1 MTTVLAELC
10 ARICCRATLVA
21 TLALLFL
28 HFPACA
34 DVVTDWNKNAEKAIL
49 SSSLAGNSVPTA
61 RVYVL
66 MHAAIFDAV
75 NGIKPHYTPYHVDL
89 DGPEGAS
96 TRAAAIQAAYVVLVS
111 LFPSQRSTFDAERA
125 ASLASLAEDADDDSD
140 DMNITRGLDW
150 GELVANDILTW
161 RSTDGFRRV
170 LPPVNGGLGPG
181 HWRPTPPQ
189 FLPWFSLKLRR

>member
-1 MTTVLAELC
+1 MTKVLAELC
-10 ARICCRATLVA
+10 TRICCRATLVA

-28 HFPACA
+28 HCPARA
-34 DVVTDWNKNAEKAIL
+34 NVVTDWNKNAEKAIL

-111 LFPSQRSTFDAERA
+111 LFHLKDLPLMRNEQPPSPRWPKMLMMT
-125 ASLASLAEDADDDSD
+125 
-140 DMNITRGLDW
+140 
-150 GELVANDILTW
+150 
-161 RSTDGFRRV
+161 
-170 LPPVNGGLGPG
+170 PG
-181 HWRPTPPQ
+181 TT
-189 FLPWFSLKLRR
+189 

>member
-1 MTTVLAELC
+1 MTKAVVELC
-10 ARICCRATLVA
+10 LRICRRTTLVA

-28 HFPACA
+28 HCLARA

-49 SSSLAGNSVPTA
+49 NSTLAGSSVPTA

-75 NGIKPHYTPYHVDL
+75 NGIKPQYTPYHVDV
-89 DGPEGAS
+89 DGPQGAS

-111 LFPSQRSTFDAERA
+111 LFPSQKSTFDAERA
-125 ASLASLAEDADDDSD
+125 TSLASLADDADDSGD
-140 DMNITRGLDW
+140 DMNITRGLGW

-161 RSTDGFRRV
+161 RSIDGFSRALPRV
-170 LPPVNGGLGPG
+170 TGGLGPG
-181 HWRPTPPQ
+181 NWRPTPPQ
-189 FLPWFSLKLRR
+189 FLPMVSP